1 MILNAIKEQGPYQP
15 NNTVP
20 STVNTVNV
28 DLAKNKKLVLSPKGL
43 GESYKSKVVVDYN
56 SGKKQ
61 IMRTSSIEDVKN
73 QSDSKFNSHN
83 KPNGKA
89 YVNTVSGSLIKK
101 QAKSP

>member
-20 STVNTVNV
+20 SSVNTVNV

-73 QSDSKFNSHN
+73 QSDSKF
-83 KPNGKA
+83 KC
-89 YVNTVSGSLIKK
+89 I
-101 QAKSP
+101 

>member
-1 MILNAIKEQGPYQP
+1 
-15 NNTVP
+15 
-20 STVNTVNV
+20 VNV

-73 QSDSKFNSHN
+73 QSDSKFNSNN
-83 KPNGKA
+83 KPNGKT

-101 QAKSP
+101 